1 MGNKNTS
8 GAEVQNEGVT
18 MTEERILIVEDEY
31 IVAMGIKR
39 MLKNMGYTLAGI
51 ASSGEEAV
59 NKAESTFPDLV
70 LMDIMLKGEM
80 NGIEAAKEIKARF
93 GIPVVYLTAC
103 SESKIVEHA
112 WKTGHSGYVIKP
124 FDEKDLQKSI
134 TVALCRHK
142 AEKNDL
148 EKGLNTAG
156 YSFKNN
162 ENVPEKCEKMSM
174 RISEL
179 AECSERLRN

>member
-1 MGNKNTS
+1 
-8 GAEVQNEGVT
+8 
-18 MTEERILIVEDEY
+18 MTEERILIVEDEH

-51 ASSGEEAV
+51 ASSGEEAI

-80 NGIEAAKEIKARF
+80 NGIEAAKEIKSRF

-103 SESKIVEHA
+103 SESKIVERA
-112 WKTGHSGYVIKP
+112 WKTGHSGYVVKP

-134 TVALCRHK
+134 NVALCRHK
-142 AEKNDL
+142 MEKNEL
-148 EKGLNTAG
+148 EKGFDNAG
-156 YSFKNN
+156 YSVMNPEKL
-162 ENVPEKCEKMSM
+162 PEKCENISM
-174 RISEL
+174 HISEPV
-179 AECSERLRN
+179 ECSERLKN